1 MSNLAVKDF
10 EILSDQEK
18 NEALALLNRYQRL
31 EKQED
36 CQKDFIT
43 FVKSQWPGFIEGRH
57 HKIIGKKFNDIAA
70 GKLKRLIVC
79 LGCLQS
85 SKYPNQDG

>member
-43 FVKSQWPGFIEGRH
+43 FVKSQWMQDPTAEEGS
-57 HKIIGKKFNDIAA
+57 IV
-70 GKLKRLIVC
+70 KRE
-79 LGCLQS
+79 
-85 SKYPNQDG
+85 